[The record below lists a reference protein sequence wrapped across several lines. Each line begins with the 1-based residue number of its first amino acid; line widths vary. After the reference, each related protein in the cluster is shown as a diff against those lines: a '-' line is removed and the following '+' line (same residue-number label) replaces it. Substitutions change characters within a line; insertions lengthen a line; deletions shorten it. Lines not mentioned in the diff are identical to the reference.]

1 MTVERTFI
9 KLGLKHMEL
18 EEFLERE
25 LERAGYGGAD
35 IRRIP
40 TGTRVALYV
49 ERPGMAIGRKGK
61 SIKHLTDELAQK
73 FRLENPQIEVVELT
87 KPELCAPVMAKRI
100 AFSLERGISARRVG
114 YSAMRRITNAGARGV
129 EIVISGRIAGERT
142 RSQRFYR
149 GYLSKAGEPAEKLVS
164 HGYAAAKLKP
174 GIAGVKVLIMPPD
187 VPLPDEIKVAAEEA
201 PKPEEAA
208 PAMVA
213 GEKETEAKPAE
224 GERAEEAK
232 PEESEGSGNTQTQ

>member
-1 MTVERTFI
+1 VPVERTFI
-9 KLGLKHMEL
+9 KLGLKRMGL
-18 EEFLERE
+18 EEFLARE

-49 ERPGMAIGRKGK
+49 ERPGMVIGRKGK

-73 FRLENPQIEVVELT
+73 FGLENPQVEVVELT
-87 KPELCAPVMAKRI
+87 KSELCAPIMAKRI
-100 AFSLERGISARRVG
+100 AFALERGISARRVG
-114 YSAMRRITNAGARGV
+114 HTTLRRVMNAGARGAEV
-129 EIVISGRIAGERT
+129 TISGRIAGERT
-142 RSQRFYR
+142 RTQRFYQ

-187 VPLPDEIKVAAEEA
+187 VPLPDDIKIAAEET
-201 PKPEEAA
+201 PKPEEVV
-208 PAMVA
+208 PAVGA
-213 GEKETEAKPAE
+213 GEGQEKAKAVEGEAKEVKTEE
-224 GERAEEAK
+224 GE
-232 PEESEGSGNTQTQ
+232 ESGDTQTQ

>member
-1 MTVERTFI
+1 MPVERTFI
-9 KLGLKHMEL
+9 KLGLKHVEL

-40 TGTRVALYV
+40 TGTRVALYA
-49 ERPGMAIGRKGK
+49 ERPGMVIGRKGK
-61 SIKHLTDELAQK
+61 IIKHLTDELAQK
-73 FRLENPQIEVVELT
+73 FGLENPQIEVVELT

-100 AFSLERGISARRVG
+100 AFGLERGRRARQVG
-114 YSAMRRITNAGARGV
+114 YSTIRRIMKAGARGA
-129 EIVISGRIAGERT
+129 EIVISGRISGERT
-142 RSQRFYR
+142 RSQRFYQ
-149 GYLSKAGEPAEKLVS
+149 GYLSKAGEPSKKLVS

-187 VPLPDEIKVAAEEA
+187 VPLPDEIKVVAEEA

-213 GEKETEAKPAE
+213 GEKKAEAKPAE

-232 PEESEGSGNTQTQ
+232 PKESEGSGDTQTQ

>member
-1 MTVERTFI
+1 VPVERTFI

-49 ERPGMAIGRKGK
+49 ERPGIVIGRKGK

-73 FRLENPQIEVVELT
+73 FGLENPQIEVVELT
-87 KPELCAPVMAKRI
+87 KPELYAPIMAKRI
-100 AFSLERGISARRVG
+100 AFGLERGINARRSG
-114 YSAMRRITNAGARGV
+114 YTAIRRIMNAGARGA

-149 GYLSKAGEPAEKLVS
+149 GYLSKSGEPTEKLVS

-187 VPLPDEIKVAAEEA
+187 VPLPDEIKIAAEEA

-208 PAMVA
+208 PAVVA
-213 GEKETEAKPAE
+213 SEEETGAKPAE
-224 GERAEEAK
+224 REQAEKAK
-232 PEESEGSGNTQTQ
+232 PEESEGSGDTQTQ